1 MNSFGHEML
10 SGSIDGLIRQMP
22 DQWTAAIPGL
32 IAIYLIYA

>member
-1 MNSFGHEML
+1 MDSSGRGML

-22 DQWTAAIPGL
+22 DQWTAAISGL